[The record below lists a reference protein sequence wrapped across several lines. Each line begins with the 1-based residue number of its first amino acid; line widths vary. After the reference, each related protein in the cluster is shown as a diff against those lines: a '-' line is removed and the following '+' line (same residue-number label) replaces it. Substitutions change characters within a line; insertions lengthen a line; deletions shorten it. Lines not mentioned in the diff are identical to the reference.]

1 MLVLADLLDVYRGA
15 GAAERDAG
23 LLLLQREQ
31 LLRCRRRRRAQ
42 EAVRGHEGIRRRLRC
57 RRQVA
62 PLRGTVFLSGW
73 LHTTCSML
81 CPSRGLQMKGR
92 RSAETWVPGQRL
104 FNKY

>member
-1 MLVLADLLDVYRGA
+1 MAAAVAPQRPPSLHRLQGA

-62 PLRGTVFLSGW
+62 PLREMQSIFS
-73 LHTTCSML
+73 
-81 CPSRGLQMKGR
+81 
-92 RSAETWVPGQRL
+92 
-104 FNKY
+104 